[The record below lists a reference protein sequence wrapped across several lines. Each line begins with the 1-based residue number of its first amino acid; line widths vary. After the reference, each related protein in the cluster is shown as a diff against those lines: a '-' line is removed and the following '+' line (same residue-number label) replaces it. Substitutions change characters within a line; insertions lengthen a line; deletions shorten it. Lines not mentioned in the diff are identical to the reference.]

1 MKRDSKQFL
10 ALFMAVA
17 MSVTPVSYAYAEDS
31 AVAGVENTESGQ
43 QTVEVTD
50 GEIGAADATG
60 QPAEEVT
67 GQEEETT
74 AGQGTDENQ
83 KSQEEPKAGE
93 NATTGNV
100 TEAEK
105 KEAGEDGKSEEK
117 AAEEQKVK
125 SKETAGNA
133 GEVKA
138 QEAGGVESNYG
149 IFNDASSSVRVVDNQ
164 LEVTLT
170 TASVNYGVIYIGKKE
185 AVSNEAGTV
194 DEDKVVKGTKKDS
207 GYEFVFRRPI
217 EEAGQKIS
225 FVPGDKDKSGEYTWY
240 TEKDC
245 FLTIPKLT
253 ESGKDD
259 EEKPGQGGNS
269 GESKPGTG
277 SGEEQKPGNENKNV
291 LDTGKY
297 VVDVDAASASGM
309 FRVVNCVLTSVGGK
323 MQADITLSG
332 TGYDKLYMG
341 SKEAAASA
349 SKDQLIGYSVNAEG
363 KYVFTVP
370 VESMNTGI
378 RIAAHGKKSD
388 KWYDRTLTFKT
399 EGMTKYVQVSDGS
412 YKVNVTS
419 SSSMFKVTNCIL
431 TSKDGNMTA
440 KITLSGTGYEYLYV
454 GTSAEA
460 ALADKSKWIPYVV
473 DENGR
478 YTYTIPVSLLDTGI
492 SVAAFSHKNQLWY
505 DRTLTFVS
513 DSMQNL
519 NNNNSTNGNTGNNSN
534 TNQGNNTNQNNNSGN
549 GNNSGNTGTNQ
560 TPDKESKYEADL
572 NGGTAR
578 VNSATTLADGVYTPD
593 KFSWSGG
600 TGKVSI
606 SCTKITVTGGQAYAT
621 IVFSSGSYGYV
632 KANGNTYYPT
642 ATGSTSTFVI
652 PVELNKNNTIIG
664 MTTKMSTAHEISYSI
679 FIYLSAAAKADGT
692 TVSGETNLSADTLD
706 EKAPE
711 IMGLSYQSETKVE
724 HAEYFKIYHY
734 DQGITLLEIDQKQ
747 KNVKEDSK
755 STESTDKEDTADSGL
770 TPAQEEQLALYKA
783 KIVRYL
789 IVPEDAEIPAGLD
802 KEMIVIQKPKKSAYV
817 GSEEVLEILDKLNA
831 TDQITS
837 VGVKQKNCKVEGIAK
852 AMKAKK
858 IIYAGTYKKPENK
871 KLMKSKCDLAILS
884 NKILPDEKNE
894 KKMSVEDQ
902 QKRYEELA
910 EKFVLLDVPMIVDRS
925 ADEEKDDAKAE
936 WSKVY
941 EAVFGLTDSA
951 DSATEN

>member
-1 MKRDSKQFL
+1 MKRNSKQFL

-50 GEIGAADATG
+50 GKIGAADAAG

-74 AGQGTDENQ
+74 VGQGTDENQ
-83 KSQEEPKAGE
+83 KSQEEPKAEE
-93 NATTGNV
+93 NAATGNV

-125 SKETAGNA
+125 SEETAENA
-133 GEVKA
+133 GEVKT
-138 QEAGGVESNYG
+138 QEAKNVTSDFAMFKVG
-149 IFNDASSSVRVVDNQ
+149 SSSVVKENDHLKVSIETESKTYDK
-164 LEVTLT
+164 
-170 TASVNYGVIYIGKKE
+170 IYIGSKADTVERKDE
-185 AVSNEAGTV
+185 KAIVGTGTSKGYLFTFELPLSADGTDVAFVPHSQERGWVSRKADGDYTLHISLSAEN
-194 DEDKVVKGTKKDS
+194 KKD
-207 GYEFVFRRPI
+207 
-217 EEAGQKIS
+217 
-225 FVPGDKDKSGEYTWY
+225 D
-240 TEKDC
+240 TEN
-245 FLTIPKLT
+245 P
-253 ESGKDD
+253 E
-259 EEKPGQGGNS
+259 QGGNL

-277 SGEEQKPGNENKNV
+277 SGENQKPGNEDKSV

-332 TGYDKLYMG
+332 TGYDYLYVG
-341 SKEAAASA
+341 TAKDAEKA
-349 SKDQLIGYSVNAEG
+349 SKDQLIAPKEIVEG
-363 KYVFTVP
+363 KCVFTVP

-378 RIAAHGKKSD
+378 QIAAHGEKSG
-388 KWYDRTLTFKT
+388 KWFDRTLTFKT
-399 EGMTKYVQVSDGS
+399 EGITKYVQVSDGS

-419 SSSMFKVTNCIL
+419 SSSMFKVMDCIL
-431 TSKDGNMTA
+431 TSKNGEMTA
-440 KITLSGTGYEYLYV
+440 KITLSGTGYDYLYV

-473 DENGR
+473 DKNGM

-492 SVAAFSHKNQLWY
+492 SVAAFSHKKQVWY
-505 DRTLTFVS
+505 DRTLTFAS
-513 DSMQNL
+513 AGMKNL
-519 NNNNSTNGNTGNNSN
+519 NNSNSTNGTTGNNGN
-534 TNQGNNTNQNNNSGN
+534 TNQGNNTSQNTNFGT
-549 GNNSGNTGTNQ
+549 GTPSGNTGTNQ

-642 ATGSTSTFVI
+642 TTGSTSTFVI

-734 DQGITLLEIDQKQ
+734 DQGITLLEIDQRKDEDT
-747 KNVKEDSK
+747 KETKTKD
-755 STESTDKEDTADSGL
+755 TKEDTDSGL

-941 EAVFGLTDSA
+941 EAIFAQTDST
-951 DSATEN
+951 DSSAKN

>member
-1 MKRDSKQFL
+1 MKRNSKQFL

-50 GEIGAADATG
+50 GKIGAADAAG

-67 GQEEETT
+67 GQEEETI

-83 KSQEEPKAGE
+83 KSQEEPKAEE
-93 NATTGNV
+93 NAATGNV

-125 SKETAGNA
+125 SEETAENA
-133 GEVKA
+133 GEVKT
-138 QEAGGVESNYG
+138 QEAKNVTSDFAMFKVG
-149 IFNDASSSVRVVDNQ
+149 SSSVVKENDHLKVSIETESKTYNK
-164 LEVTLT
+164 
-170 TASVNYGVIYIGKKE
+170 IYIGSKADTVERKE
-185 AVSNEAGTV
+185 EKAIVGTGTS
-194 DEDKVVKGTKKDS
+194 KGYLFTFELPLSADGTDVAFVPHSQENGWESRKADGDYTLHISSSAENKKD
-207 GYEFVFRRPI
+207 
-217 EEAGQKIS
+217 
-225 FVPGDKDKSGEYTWY
+225 D
-240 TEKDC
+240 TEN
-245 FLTIPKLT
+245 P
-253 ESGKDD
+253 E
-259 EEKPGQGGNS
+259 QGGNS

-277 SGEEQKPGNENKNV
+277 SGENQKEDESTNKTLPG
-291 LDTGKY
+291 GKY
-297 VVDVDAASASGM
+297 AIKEVTSSSPM
-309 FRVVNCVLTSVGGK
+309 FRVVSCELISANGE
-323 MQADITLSG
+323 MYADITLNG
-332 TGYDKLYMG
+332 TGYDYLYAG
-341 SKEAAASA
+341 TADAAGKAKQEEWSCYKENALGRYVYRV
-349 SKDQLIGYSVNAEG
+349 KVTSVD
-363 KYVFTVP
+363 K
-370 VESMNTGI
+370 GI
-378 RIAAHGKKSD
+378 AIAAHSKKNN
-388 KWYDRTLTFKT
+388 KWYDRTLTFNT
-399 EGMTKYVQVSDGS
+399 IGMTKAVEAEDGT
-412 YKVNVTS
+412 YKANVTS
-419 SSSMFKVTNCIL
+419 SSSMFKVTDCVL
-431 TSKDGNMTA
+431 TSKNGKMTA
-440 KITLSGTGYEYLYV
+440 KVTLSGTGYDYLYA
-454 GTSAEA
+454 GTSAKA
-460 ALADKSKWIPYVV
+460 AADSANWVKFVE
-473 DENGR
+473 ENGK
-478 YTYTIPVSLLDTGI
+478 YTYIIPVDALDAEI
-492 SVAAFSHKNQLWY
+492 PVAAHSKKNNKWY
-505 DRTLTFVS
+505 DRTLVFS
-513 DSMQNL
+513 
-519 NNNNSTNGNTGNNSN
+519 STGVKKPGSNGPANGNNGN
-534 TNQGNNTNQNNNSGN
+534 TNQGNSTSQNTNFGT
-549 GNNSGNTGTNQ
+549 GTTSGNTGTNQ

-734 DQGITLLEIDQKQ
+734 DQGITLLEIDQRKDEDT
-747 KNVKEDSK
+747 KETKTKD
-755 STESTDKEDTADSGL
+755 TKEDTDSGL
-770 TPAQEEQLALYKA
+770 TPAQEEKLALYKA

-910 EKFVLLDVPMIVDRS
+910 EKFVLLDIPMIVDRS
-925 ADEEKDDAKAE
+925 ADEEKDDAKEE

-941 EAVFGLTDSA
+941 EAIFVQTDSA
-951 DSATEN
+951 DSSAIN

>member
-1 MKRDSKQFL
+1 MKRNSKQFL

-50 GEIGAADATG
+50 GKIGAADAAG

-74 AGQGTDENQ
+74 AGQGTDEKQ
-83 KSQEEPKAGE
+83 KSQEEPKAEE
-93 NATTGNV
+93 NAETGNV

-125 SKETAGNA
+125 SEETAQNA
-133 GEVKA
+133 GEVNT
-138 QEAGGVESNYG
+138 QEEKNVISDFAMFKVG
-149 IFNDASSSVRVVDNQ
+149 SSSVVKENDHLKVSIETEN
-164 LEVTLT
+164 T
-170 TASVNYGVIYIGKKE
+170 TYNKIYIGSKADTVERKEEKAIVGTGTGNGYLFSFELPLSADGTDVAFVPHSQKKGWVSKKE
-185 AVSNEAGTV
+185 DGDYTLHISSSAEN
-194 DEDKVVKGTKKDS
+194 KKD
-207 GYEFVFRRPI
+207 
-217 EEAGQKIS
+217 
-225 FVPGDKDKSGEYTWY
+225 D
-240 TEKDC
+240 TEN
-245 FLTIPKLT
+245 P
-253 ESGKDD
+253 E
-259 EEKPGQGGNS
+259 QGGNL

-277 SGEEQKPGNENKNV
+277 SGENQKPENEDKNV
-291 LDTGKY
+291 LNTGKY

-309 FRVVNCVLTSVGGK
+309 FRVVNCVLTSVCGK

-332 TGYDKLYMG
+332 TGYDYLYVG
-341 SKEAAASA
+341 TAKDAEKA
-349 SKDQLIGYSVNAEG
+349 SKDQLIAPKEIVEG
-363 KYVFTVP
+363 KCVFTVP

-378 RIAAHGKKSD
+378 QIAAHGEKSG
-388 KWYDRTLTFKT
+388 KWFDRTLTFKT

-412 YKVNVTS
+412 YKANVTS
-419 SSSMFKVTNCIL
+419 NSSMFKVTDCIL
-431 TSKDGNMTA
+431 TSKNGEMTA
-440 KITLSGTGYEYLYV
+440 KITLSGTGYDYLYV

-460 ALADKSKWIPYVV
+460 ALDKSKWIPYVV
-473 DENGR
+473 DKNGM

-492 SVAAFSHKNQLWY
+492 SVAAFSHKKQIWY
-505 DRTLTFVS
+505 DRTLTFAS
-513 DSMQNL
+513 AGMKNL
-519 NNNNSTNGNTGNNSN
+519 NNSNSTNGTTGNNGN
-534 TNQGNNTNQNNNSGN
+534 TNQGNNTSQNTNFGTGTTSG
-549 GNNSGNTGTNQ
+549 GTGTNQ

-724 HAEYFKIYHY
+724 HAKYFKIYHY
-734 DQGITLLEIDQKQ
+734 DQGITLLEIDQRKDEDT
-747 KNVKEDSK
+747 KETKTKD
-755 STESTDKEDTADSGL
+755 TKEDTDSGL
-770 TPAQEEQLALYKA
+770 TPAHT
-783 KIVRYL
+783 
-789 IVPEDAEIPAGLD
+789 PEL
-802 KEMIVIQKPKKSAYV
+802 
-817 GSEEVLEILDKLNA
+817 
-831 TDQITS
+831 
-837 VGVKQKNCKVEGIAK
+837 
-852 AMKAKK
+852 
-858 IIYAGTYKKPENK
+858 
-871 KLMKSKCDLAILS
+871 
-884 NKILPDEKNE
+884 
-894 KKMSVEDQ
+894 
-902 QKRYEELA
+902 
-910 EKFVLLDVPMIVDRS
+910 
-925 ADEEKDDAKAE
+925 
-936 WSKVY
+936 
-941 EAVFGLTDSA
+941 
-951 DSATEN
+951 

>member
-1 MKRDSKQFL
+1 MKRNSKQFL

-50 GEIGAADATG
+50 GKIGAADAAG

-83 KSQEEPKAGE
+83 KSQEEPKAEE
-93 NATTGNV
+93 NAVTGNL

-125 SKETAGNA
+125 SEETAENA
-133 GEVKA
+133 GEVKT
-138 QEAGGVESNYG
+138 QEAKNVTSDFAMFKVG
-149 IFNDASSSVRVVDNQ
+149 SSSVVKENDHLKVSIKTESKTYNK
-164 LEVTLT
+164 
-170 TASVNYGVIYIGKKE
+170 IYIGSKADTVERKE
-185 AVSNEAGTV
+185 EKAIVGTGTS
-194 DEDKVVKGTKKDS
+194 KGYLFTFELPLSADGTDVAFVPHSQENGWESRKADGDYTLHISSSAENKKD
-207 GYEFVFRRPI
+207 
-217 EEAGQKIS
+217 
-225 FVPGDKDKSGEYTWY
+225 D
-240 TEKDC
+240 TEN
-245 FLTIPKLT
+245 P
-253 ESGKDD
+253 E
-259 EEKPGQGGNS
+259 QGGNS

-277 SGEEQKPGNENKNV
+277 SGENQKEDESTNKTLPG
-291 LDTGKY
+291 GKY
-297 VVDVDAASASGM
+297 AIKEVTSSSPM
-309 FRVVNCVLTSVGGK
+309 FRVVSCELISANGE
-323 MQADITLSG
+323 MYADITLNG
-332 TGYDKLYMG
+332 TGYDYLYAG
-341 SKEAAASA
+341 TADAAGKAKQEEWSCYKENALGRYVYRV
-349 SKDQLIGYSVNAEG
+349 KVTSVD
-363 KYVFTVP
+363 K
-370 VESMNTGI
+370 GI
-378 RIAAHGKKSD
+378 AIAAHSKKNN
-388 KWYDRTLTFKT
+388 KWYDRTLTFNT
-399 EGMTKYVQVSDGS
+399 IGMTKAVEAEDGT
-412 YKVNVTS
+412 YKANVTS
-419 SSSMFKVTNCIL
+419 SSSMFKVTDCVL
-431 TSKDGNMTA
+431 TSKNGKMTA
-440 KITLSGTGYEYLYV
+440 KVTLSGTGYDYLYA
-454 GTSAEA
+454 GTSAKA
-460 ALADKSKWIPYVV
+460 AADSANWVKFVE
-473 DENGR
+473 ENGK
-478 YTYTIPVSLLDTGI
+478 YTYIIPVDALDAEI
-492 SVAAFSHKNQLWY
+492 PVAAHSKKNNKWY
-505 DRTLTFVS
+505 DRTLVFS
-513 DSMQNL
+513 
-519 NNNNSTNGNTGNNSN
+519 STGVKKPGSNGPANGNNGN
-534 TNQGNNTNQNNNSGN
+534 TNQGNSTSQNTNFGT
-549 GNNSGNTGTNQ
+549 GTTSGNTGTNQ

-724 HAEYFKIYHY
+724 HAKYFKIYHY
-734 DQGITLLEIDQKQ
+734 DQGITLLEIDQGKDEDT
-747 KNVKEDSK
+747 KETKTKD
-755 STESTDKEDTADSGL
+755 TKEDTDSGL

-941 EAVFGLTDSA
+941 EAIFAQTDST
-951 DSATEN
+951 DSSAKN

>member
-1 MKRDSKQFL
+1 MKRNSKQFL

-43 QTVEVTD
+43 
-50 GEIGAADATG
+50 
-60 QPAEEVT
+60 PAEEVT

-83 KSQEEPKAGE
+83 KSQEEPKAEE
-93 NATTGNV
+93 NAATGNV

-125 SKETAGNA
+125 SEETAENA
-133 GEVKA
+133 GEVKT
-138 QEAGGVESNYG
+138 QEAKNVTSDFAMFKVG
-149 IFNDASSSVRVVDNQ
+149 SSSVVKENDHLKVSIETESKTYNK
-164 LEVTLT
+164 
-170 TASVNYGVIYIGKKE
+170 IYIGSKADTVERKEEKSIVGTGTSKGYLFTFELPLSADGTDVAFVPHSQKNGWVSKKE
-185 AVSNEAGTV
+185 DGDYTLHISSSAEN
-194 DEDKVVKGTKKDS
+194 KKD
-207 GYEFVFRRPI
+207 
-217 EEAGQKIS
+217 
-225 FVPGDKDKSGEYTWY
+225 D
-240 TEKDC
+240 TEN
-245 FLTIPKLT
+245 P
-253 ESGKDD
+253 E
-259 EEKPGQGGNS
+259 QGGNL
-269 GESKPGTG
+269 GESKPGTE
-277 SGEEQKPGNENKNV
+277 SGENQKEDESTNKTLPG
-291 LDTGKY
+291 GKY
-297 VVDVDAASASGM
+297 AIKEVTSSSPM
-309 FRVVNCVLTSVGGK
+309 FRVVSCELISANGE
-323 MQADITLSG
+323 MYADITLNG
-332 TGYDKLYMG
+332 TGYDYLYAG
-341 SKEAAASA
+341 TAGAAGKAKQEEWSHYKEDALGRYVYRI
-349 SKDQLIGYSVNAEG
+349 KVTSVD
-363 KYVFTVP
+363 K
-370 VESMNTGI
+370 GI
-378 RIAAHGKKSD
+378 AIAAHSIKNK
-388 KWYDRTLTFKT
+388 KWYDRTLVFSSTGVK
-399 EGMTKYVQVSDGS
+399 KPGS
-412 YKVNVTS
+412 
-419 SSSMFKVTNCIL
+419 
-431 TSKDGNMTA
+431 
-440 KITLSGTGYEYLYV
+440 
-454 GTSAEA
+454 
-460 ALADKSKWIPYVV
+460 
-473 DENGR
+473 NG
-478 YTYTIPVSLLDTGI
+478 P
-492 SVAAFSHKNQLWY
+492 A
-505 DRTLTFVS
+505 
-513 DSMQNL
+513 
-519 NNNNSTNGNTGNNSN
+519 NGNTGNNN
-534 TNQGNNTNQNNNSGN
+534 TGNNTSQNTNFGT
-549 GNNSGNTGTNQ
+549 GITSGNTGTNQ

-621 IVFSSGSYGYV
+621 IVFSSSSYGYV

-724 HAEYFKIYHY
+724 HAKYFKIYHY
-734 DQGITLLEIDQKQ
+734 DQGITLLEIDQGKDEDT
-747 KNVKEDSK
+747 KEIKTKD
-755 STESTDKEDTADSGL
+755 TKEDTDSGL

-910 EKFVLLDVPMIVDRS
+910 EKFVLLDIPMIVDRS
-925 ADEEKDDAKAE
+925 ADEEKNDAKVE

-941 EAVFGLTDSA
+941 EAIFAQTDSA
-951 DSATEN
+951 DSSAIN

>member
-1 MKRDSKQFL
+1 MKRNSKQFL

-50 GEIGAADATG
+50 GKIGAADAAG

-74 AGQGTDENQ
+74 AGQGTDEKQ
-83 KSQEEPKAGE
+83 KSQEEPKEEE
-93 NATTGNV
+93 NAATGNG

-117 AAEEQKVK
+117 ISERQDVK
-125 SKETAGNA
+125 TEETAQNA
-133 GEVKA
+133 GEVNT
-138 QEAGGVESNYG
+138 QEEKNVISDFAMFKVG
-149 IFNDASSSVRVVDNQ
+149 SSSVVKENDHLKVSIETEN
-164 LEVTLT
+164 T
-170 TASVNYGVIYIGKKE
+170 TYNKIYIGSKADTVERKEEKAIVGTGTGNGYLFSFELPLSADGTDVAFVPHDQKKGWVSKKE
-185 AVSNEAGTV
+185 DGDYTLHISSSAEN
-194 DEDKVVKGTKKDS
+194 KKD
-207 GYEFVFRRPI
+207 
-217 EEAGQKIS
+217 
-225 FVPGDKDKSGEYTWY
+225 D
-240 TEKDC
+240 TEN
-245 FLTIPKLT
+245 P
-253 ESGKDD
+253 E
-259 EEKPGQGGNS
+259 QGGNS
-269 GESKPGTG
+269 GESKPETG
-277 SGEEQKPGNENKNV
+277 SGENQKPGNEDKTV

-332 TGYDKLYMG
+332 TGYDYLYVG
-341 SKEAAASA
+341 TAKDAEKA
-349 SKDQLIGYSVNAEG
+349 SKDQLIAPKEIVEG
-363 KYVFTVP
+363 KCVFTVP

-378 RIAAHGKKSD
+378 QIAAHGKKSG
-388 KWYDRTLTFKT
+388 KWFDRTLTFKT

-412 YKVNVTS
+412 YKANVTS
-419 SSSMFKVTNCIL
+419 SSSMFKVTDCIL
-431 TSKDGNMTA
+431 TSKNGEMTA
-440 KITLSGTGYEYLYV
+440 KITLSGTGYDYLYV
-454 GTSAEA
+454 GTSTEA

-473 DENGR
+473 DKNGM

-492 SVAAFSHKNQLWY
+492 SVAAFSHKKQVWY
-505 DRTLTFVS
+505 DRTLTFAS
-513 DSMQNL
+513 AGMKNL
-519 NNNNSTNGNTGNNSN
+519 NNSNSTNGTTGNNGN
-534 TNQGNNTNQNNNSGN
+534 TNQGNNTSQNTNFGT
-549 GNNSGNTGTNQ
+549 GTTSGNTGTNQ

-724 HAEYFKIYHY
+724 HAKYFKIYHY
-734 DQGITLLEIDQKQ
+734 DQGITLLEIDQGKDEDT
-747 KNVKEDSK
+747 KETKTKD
-755 STESTDKEDTADSGL
+755 TKEDTDSGL
-770 TPAQEEQLALYKA
+770 TPAQEEKLALYKA

-925 ADEEKDDAKAE
+925 ADEKKNDAKVE

-941 EAVFGLTDSA
+941 EAIFAQTDSA
-951 DSATEN
+951 DSSAIN

>member
-1 MKRDSKQFL
+1 MKRNSKQFL

-50 GEIGAADATG
+50 GKIGAADAAG

-83 KSQEEPKAGE
+83 KSQEEPKAEE
-93 NATTGNV
+93 NAATGNV

-125 SKETAGNA
+125 SEETAENA
-133 GEVKA
+133 GEVKT
-138 QEAGGVESNYG
+138 QEAKNIISDFAMFKVGP
-149 IFNDASSSVRVVDNQ
+149 SSVVKENDHLKVSIETESKTYNK
-164 LEVTLT
+164 
-170 TASVNYGVIYIGKKE
+170 IYIGSKADTVERKE
-185 AVSNEAGTV
+185 EKAIVGTGTG
-194 DEDKVVKGTKKDS
+194 KGYLFTFELPLSADGTDVAFVPHSQENGWESRKADGDYTLHISSSAENKKD
-207 GYEFVFRRPI
+207 
-217 EEAGQKIS
+217 
-225 FVPGDKDKSGEYTWY
+225 D
-240 TEKDC
+240 TEN
-245 FLTIPKLT
+245 P
-253 ESGKDD
+253 E
-259 EEKPGQGGNS
+259 QRGNS
-269 GESKPGTG
+269 GESKPGTE
-277 SGEEQKPGNENKNV
+277 SGENQKEDESTNKTLPG
-291 LDTGKY
+291 GKY
-297 VVDVDAASASGM
+297 AIKEVTSSSPM
-309 FRVVNCVLTSVGGK
+309 FRVVSCELISANGE
-323 MQADITLSG
+323 MYADITLNG
-332 TGYDKLYMG
+332 TGYDYLYAG
-341 SKEAAASA
+341 TADAAGKAKQEEWSCYKENALGRYVYRV
-349 SKDQLIGYSVNAEG
+349 KVTSVD
-363 KYVFTVP
+363 K
-370 VESMNTGI
+370 GI
-378 RIAAHGKKSD
+378 AIAAHSKKNN
-388 KWYDRTLTFKT
+388 KWYDRTLTFNT
-399 EGMTKYVQVSDGS
+399 IGMTKAVEAEDGT
-412 YKVNVTS
+412 YKANVTS
-419 SSSMFKVTNCIL
+419 SSSMFKVTDCVL
-431 TSKDGNMTA
+431 TSKNGKMTA
-440 KITLSGTGYEYLYV
+440 KVTLSGTGYDYLYA
-454 GTSAEA
+454 GTSAKA
-460 ALADKSKWIPYVV
+460 AADSANWVKFVE
-473 DENGR
+473 ENGK
-478 YTYTIPVSLLDTGI
+478 YTYIIPVDALDAEI
-492 SVAAFSHKNQLWY
+492 PVAAHSKKNNKWY
-505 DRTLTFVS
+505 DRTLVFS
-513 DSMQNL
+513 
-519 NNNNSTNGNTGNNSN
+519 STGVKKPGSNGPANGNNGN
-534 TNQGNNTNQNNNSGN
+534 TNQGNSTSQNTNFGT
-549 GNNSGNTGTNQ
+549 GTTSGNTGTNQ

-642 ATGSTSTFVI
+642 TTGSTSTFVI

-724 HAEYFKIYHY
+724 HAKYFKIYHY
-734 DQGITLLEIDQKQ
+734 DQGITLLEIDQRKDEDT
-747 KNVKEDSK
+747 KETKTKD
-755 STESTDKEDTADSGL
+755 TKEDTDSGL

-941 EAVFGLTDSA
+941 EAIFAQTDST
-951 DSATEN
+951 DSSAKN

>member
-1 MKRDSKQFL
+1 MKRNSKQFL

-50 GEIGAADATG
+50 GKIGAADAAG

-74 AGQGTDENQ
+74 AGQGTDEKQ
-83 KSQEEPKAGE
+83 KSQEEPKAEE
-93 NATTGNV
+93 NAETGNV

-125 SKETAGNA
+125 SEETAQNA
-133 GEVKA
+133 GEVNT
-138 QEAGGVESNYG
+138 QEEKNVISDFAMFKVG
-149 IFNDASSSVRVVDNQ
+149 SSSVVKENDHLKVSIETEN
-164 LEVTLT
+164 T
-170 TASVNYGVIYIGKKE
+170 TYNKIYIGSKADTVERKEEKAIVGTGTGNGYLFSFELPLSADGTDVAFVPHSPKKGWVSKKE
-185 AVSNEAGTV
+185 DGDYTLHISSSAEN
-194 DEDKVVKGTKKDS
+194 KKD
-207 GYEFVFRRPI
+207 
-217 EEAGQKIS
+217 
-225 FVPGDKDKSGEYTWY
+225 D
-240 TEKDC
+240 TEN
-245 FLTIPKLT
+245 P
-253 ESGKDD
+253 E
-259 EEKPGQGGNS
+259 QGGNL

-277 SGEEQKPGNENKNV
+277 SGENQKPENEDKNV
-291 LDTGKY
+291 LNTGKY

-309 FRVVNCVLTSVGGK
+309 FRVVNCVLTSVCGK

-332 TGYDKLYMG
+332 TGYDYLYVG
-341 SKEAAASA
+341 TAKDAEKA
-349 SKDQLIGYSVNAEG
+349 SKDQLIAPKEIVEG
-363 KYVFTVP
+363 KCVFTVP

-378 RIAAHGKKSD
+378 QIAAHGEKSG
-388 KWYDRTLTFKT
+388 KWFDRTLTFKT

-412 YKVNVTS
+412 YKANVTS
-419 SSSMFKVTNCIL
+419 NSSMFKVTDCIL
-431 TSKDGNMTA
+431 TSKNGEMTA
-440 KITLSGTGYEYLYV
+440 KITLSGTGYDYLYV

-460 ALADKSKWIPYVV
+460 ALDKSKWIPYVV
-473 DENGR
+473 DKNGM

-492 SVAAFSHKNQLWY
+492 SVAAFSHKKKVWY
-505 DRTLTFVS
+505 DRTLTFAS
-513 DSMQNL
+513 AGMKNL
-519 NNNNSTNGNTGNNSN
+519 NNSNSTNGTTGNNGN
-534 TNQGNNTNQNNNSGN
+534 TNQGNNTSQNTNFGTGTTSG
-549 GNNSGNTGTNQ
+549 GTGTNQ

-724 HAEYFKIYHY
+724 HAKYFKIYHY
-734 DQGITLLEIDQKQ
+734 DQGITLLEIDQRKDEDT
-747 KNVKEDSK
+747 KETKTKD
-755 STESTDKEDTADSGL
+755 TKEDTDSGL
-770 TPAQEEQLALYKA
+770 TPAQEEKLALYKA

-910 EKFVLLDVPMIVDRS
+910 EKFVLLDIPMIVDRS
-925 ADEEKDDAKAE
+925 ADEKKDDAKEE

-941 EAVFGLTDSA
+941 EAIFAQTDSA
-951 DSATEN
+951 DSSAIN

>member
-1 MKRDSKQFL
+1 MKRNLKQFL

-50 GEIGAADATG
+50 GKIGAADAAG

-74 AGQGTDENQ
+74 AGQGTDEKQ
-83 KSQEEPKAGE
+83 KSQEEPKEEE
-93 NATTGNV
+93 NAATGNG

-125 SKETAGNA
+125 SEETAQNA
-133 GEVKA
+133 GEVNT
-138 QEAGGVESNYG
+138 QEAKNVISDFAMFKVG
-149 IFNDASSSVRVVDNQ
+149 SSSVVKENDHLKVSIETESKTYNK
-164 LEVTLT
+164 
-170 TASVNYGVIYIGKKE
+170 IYIGSKADIVERKE
-185 AVSNEAGTV
+185 EKAIVGTGTS
-194 DEDKVVKGTKKDS
+194 KGYLFTFELPLSADGTDVAFVPHSQENGWESRKADGDYTLHISSSAENKKD
-207 GYEFVFRRPI
+207 
-217 EEAGQKIS
+217 
-225 FVPGDKDKSGEYTWY
+225 D
-240 TEKDC
+240 TEN
-245 FLTIPKLT
+245 P
-253 ESGKDD
+253 E
-259 EEKPGQGGNS
+259 QGGNS
-269 GESKPGTG
+269 GENKPGTE
-277 SGEEQKPGNENKNV
+277 SGENQKEDESTNKTLPG
-291 LDTGKY
+291 GKY
-297 VVDVDAASASGM
+297 AIKEVTSSSPM
-309 FRVVNCVLTSVGGK
+309 FRVVSCELISANGE
-323 MQADITLSG
+323 MYADITLNG
-332 TGYDKLYMG
+332 TGYDYLYAG
-341 SKEAAASA
+341 TADAAGKAKQEEWSCYKENALGRYVYRV
-349 SKDQLIGYSVNAEG
+349 KVTSVD
-363 KYVFTVP
+363 K
-370 VESMNTGI
+370 GI
-378 RIAAHGKKSD
+378 AIAAHSIKYNE
-388 KWYDRTLTFKT
+388 WYDRTLTFNT
-399 EGMTKYVQVSDGS
+399 IGMTKAVEAEDGT
-412 YKVNVTS
+412 YKANVTS
-419 SSSMFKVTNCIL
+419 SSSMFKVTDCVL
-431 TSKDGNMTA
+431 TSKNGKMTA
-440 KITLSGTGYEYLYV
+440 KVTLSGTGYDYLYA
-454 GTSAEA
+454 GTSAKA
-460 ALADKSKWIPYVV
+460 AADSANWVKFVE
-473 DENGR
+473 ENGK
-478 YTYTIPVSLLDTGI
+478 YTYIIPVDALDAEI
-492 SVAAFSHKNQLWY
+492 PVAAHSIKYNEWY
-505 DRTLTFVS
+505 DRTLVFS
-513 DSMQNL
+513 
-519 NNNNSTNGNTGNNSN
+519 STGVKKPGSNGPANGNTGNNN
-534 TNQGNNTNQNNNSGN
+534 TGNNTSQNTNSGT
-549 GNNSGNTGTNQ
+549 GTTSGNTGTNQ

-724 HAEYFKIYHY
+724 HAKCFKIYHY
-734 DQGITLLEIDQKQ
+734 DQGITLLEIDQGKDEDT
-747 KNVKEDSK
+747 KETKTKD
-755 STESTDKEDTADSGL
+755 TKEDTDSGL
-770 TPAQEEQLALYKA
+770 TPAQEEKLALYKA

-925 ADEEKDDAKAE
+925 ADEEKNDAKAE

-941 EAVFGLTDSA
+941 EAIFAQTDST
-951 DSATEN
+951 DSSAKN

>member
-1 MKRDSKQFL
+1 MKRNSKQFL

-17 MSVTPVSYAYAEDS
+17 MSVTPVSYAYADDS

-50 GEIGAADATG
+50 GEIGAANAAG

-74 AGQGTDENQ
+74 VGQGTDENQ

-125 SKETAGNA
+125 SEEAVGNT

-138 QEAGGVESNYG
+138 QEAKNVTSDFAMFKVGL
-149 IFNDASSSVRVVDNQ
+149 SSVVKENDHLKVSIETESKTYDK
-164 LEVTLT
+164 
-170 TASVNYGVIYIGKKE
+170 IYIGSKADTVERKDE
-185 AVSNEAGTV
+185 KAIVGTGTSKGYLFSFELPLSADGTDVAFVPHSQERGWVSRKADGDYTLHISSSAEN
-194 DEDKVVKGTKKDS
+194 KKDN
-207 GYEFVFRRPI
+207 
-217 EEAGQKIS
+217 
-225 FVPGDKDKSGEYTWY
+225 
-240 TEKDC
+240 TEN
-245 FLTIPKLT
+245 P
-253 ESGKDD
+253 E
-259 EEKPGQGGNS
+259 QGGNL
-269 GESKPGTG
+269 GESKPETG
-277 SGEEQKPGNENKNV
+277 SGENQKPGNEDKTV

-297 VVDVDAASASGM
+297 VVDVDTFSSSGM
-309 FRVVNCVLTSVGGK
+309 FRIVNCVLTSVGGK
-323 MQADITLSG
+323 MQADITLSKQ
-332 TGYDKLYMG
+332 GYDYLYMG
-341 SKEAAASA
+341 TAEEAAKEKNKNKWISY
-349 SKDQLIGYSVNAEG
+349 KIDKEG

-370 VESMNTGI
+370 VESMNTGV
-378 RIAAHGKKSD
+378 RIAAHGVRSD
-388 KWYDRTLTFKT
+388 TWFDRTLTFKT
-399 EGMTKYVQVSDGS
+399 EGMSKYVQVSDGS
-412 YKVNVTS
+412 YKVNVDTKTLKGEQA
-419 SSSMFKVTNCIL
+419 MFKVTDCTL
-431 TSKDGNMTA
+431 TSKNGEMVA
-440 KITLSGTGYEYLYV
+440 ELTLSGTGYTQVYM
-454 GTSAEA
+454 GSSAEVM
-460 ALADKSKWIPYVV
+460 LADPSKRISCG
-473 DENGR
+473 EKNGVH
-478 YTYTIPVSLLDTGI
+478 TFTVPVSLLDTGI
-492 SVAAFSHKNQLWY
+492 QIAAYGKKGKKWY
-505 DRTLTFVS
+505 DYVITFAS
-513 DSMQNL
+513 ASMKNL
-519 NNNNSTNGNTGNNSN
+519 NNSNSTNGTTGNNGN
-534 TNQGNNTNQNNNSGN
+534 TNQGNNTSQNTNFGT
-549 GNNSGNTGTNQ
+549 GTTSGNTGTNQ

-747 KNVKEDSK
+747 KDAKEDSK

-817 GSEEVLEILDKLNA
+817 GSEEVLEILDKLNV

-951 DSATEN
+951 DSAAEN

>member
-1 MKRDSKQFL
+1 MKRNSKQFL

-50 GEIGAADATG
+50 GKIGVADAAG

-83 KSQEEPKAGE
+83 KSQEEPKAEE
-93 NATTGNV
+93 NVATGNV

-125 SKETAGNA
+125 SEETAENA
-133 GEVKA
+133 GEVKT
-138 QEAGGVESNYG
+138 QEAKNVTSDFAMFKVG
-149 IFNDASSSVRVVDNQ
+149 SSSVVKENDHLKVSIETESKTYNK
-164 LEVTLT
+164 
-170 TASVNYGVIYIGKKE
+170 IYIGSKADTVERKE
-185 AVSNEAGTV
+185 EKAIVGTGTS
-194 DEDKVVKGTKKDS
+194 KGYLFTFELPLSADGTDVAFVPHSQENGWESRKADGDYTLHISSSAENKKD
-207 GYEFVFRRPI
+207 
-217 EEAGQKIS
+217 
-225 FVPGDKDKSGEYTWY
+225 D
-240 TEKDC
+240 TEN
-245 FLTIPKLT
+245 P
-253 ESGKDD
+253 E
-259 EEKPGQGGNS
+259 QRGNS
-269 GESKPGTG
+269 GESKPGTE
-277 SGEEQKPGNENKNV
+277 SGENQKEDESTNKTLPG
-291 LDTGKY
+291 GKY
-297 VVDVDAASASGM
+297 AIKEVTSSSPM
-309 FRVVNCVLTSVGGK
+309 FRVVSCELISANGE
-323 MQADITLSG
+323 MYADITLNG
-332 TGYDKLYMG
+332 TGYDYLYAG
-341 SKEAAASA
+341 TADAAGKAKQEEWSCYKENALGRYVYRV
-349 SKDQLIGYSVNAEG
+349 KVTSVD
-363 KYVFTVP
+363 K
-370 VESMNTGI
+370 GI
-378 RIAAHGKKSD
+378 AIAAHSKKNN
-388 KWYDRTLTFKT
+388 KWYDRTLTFNT
-399 EGMTKYVQVSDGS
+399 IGMTKAVEAEDGT
-412 YKVNVTS
+412 YKANVTS
-419 SSSMFKVTNCIL
+419 SSSMFKVTDCVL
-431 TSKDGNMTA
+431 TSKNGKMTA
-440 KITLSGTGYEYLYV
+440 KVTLSGTGYDYLYA
-454 GTSAEA
+454 GTSAKA
-460 ALADKSKWIPYVV
+460 AADSANWVKFVE
-473 DENGR
+473 ENGK
-478 YTYTIPVSLLDTGI
+478 YTYIIPVDALDAEI
-492 SVAAFSHKNQLWY
+492 PVAAHSKKNNKWY
-505 DRTLTFVS
+505 DRTLVFS
-513 DSMQNL
+513 
-519 NNNNSTNGNTGNNSN
+519 STGVKKPGSNGPANGNNGN
-534 TNQGNNTNQNNNSGN
+534 TNQGNSTSQNTNFGT
-549 GNNSGNTGTNQ
+549 GTTSGNTGTNQ

-642 ATGSTSTFVI
+642 TTGSTSTFVI

-734 DQGITLLEIDQKQ
+734 DQGITLLEIDQRKDEDT
-747 KNVKEDSK
+747 KETKTKD
-755 STESTDKEDTADSGL
+755 TKEDTDSGL
-770 TPAQEEQLALYKA
+770 TPAQEEKLALYKA

-941 EAVFGLTDSA
+941 EAIFAQTDST
-951 DSATEN
+951 DSSAKN

>member
-1 MKRDSKQFL
+1 MKRNSKQFL
-10 ALFMAVA
+10 TLFMAVA

-50 GEIGAADATG
+50 GKIGAADAAG

-83 KSQEEPKAGE
+83 KSQEEPKAEE
-93 NATTGNV
+93 NAATGNV

-125 SKETAGNA
+125 SEETAENA
-133 GEVKA
+133 GEVKT
-138 QEAGGVESNYG
+138 QEAKNVTSDFAMFKVG
-149 IFNDASSSVRVVDNQ
+149 SSSVVKENDHLKVSIETESKTYNK
-164 LEVTLT
+164 
-170 TASVNYGVIYIGKKE
+170 IYIGSKADTVERKE
-185 AVSNEAGTV
+185 EKAIVGTGTSKGYLFTFELPLSADGTDVAFVPHSQERGWVSRKADGDYTLHISLSAEN
-194 DEDKVVKGTKKDS
+194 KKD
-207 GYEFVFRRPI
+207 
-217 EEAGQKIS
+217 
-225 FVPGDKDKSGEYTWY
+225 D
-240 TEKDC
+240 TEN
-245 FLTIPKLT
+245 P
-253 ESGKDD
+253 E
-259 EEKPGQGGNS
+259 QGGNS
-269 GESKPGTG
+269 GESKQGTG
-277 SGEEQKPGNENKNV
+277 SGENQKEDESTNKTLPG
-291 LDTGKY
+291 GKY
-297 VVDVDAASASGM
+297 AIKEVTSSSPM
-309 FRVVNCVLTSVGGK
+309 FRVVSCELISANGE
-323 MQADITLSG
+323 MYADITLNG
-332 TGYDKLYMG
+332 TGYDYLYAG
-341 SKEAAASA
+341 TADAAGKAKQEEWSCYKENALGRYVYRV
-349 SKDQLIGYSVNAEG
+349 KVTSVD
-363 KYVFTVP
+363 K
-370 VESMNTGI
+370 GI
-378 RIAAHGKKSD
+378 AIAAHSIKYSE
-388 KWYDRTLTFKT
+388 WYDRTLTFNT
-399 EGMTKYVQVSDGS
+399 IGMTKAVEAEDGT
-412 YKVNVTS
+412 YKANVTS
-419 SSSMFKVTNCIL
+419 SSSMFKVTDCVL
-431 TSKDGNMTA
+431 TSKNGKMTA
-440 KITLSGTGYEYLYV
+440 KVTLSGTGYDYLYA
-454 GTSAEA
+454 GTSAKA
-460 ALADKSKWIPYVV
+460 AADSANWVKFVE
-473 DENGR
+473 ENGK
-478 YTYTIPVSLLDTGI
+478 YTYIIPVDALDAEI
-492 SVAAFSHKNQLWY
+492 PVAAHSKKNNKWY
-505 DRTLTFVS
+505 DRTLVFS
-513 DSMQNL
+513 
-519 NNNNSTNGNTGNNSN
+519 STGVKKPGSNGPANGNNGNI
-534 TNQGNNTNQNNNSGN
+534 NQGNNTSQNNNFGT
-549 GNNSGNTGTNQ
+549 GTPSGNTGTNQ
-560 TPDKESKYEADL
+560 TPDKESKYEVDL

-724 HAEYFKIYHY
+724 HAKYFKIYHY
-734 DQGITLLEIDQKQ
+734 DQGITLLEIDQRKDEDT
-747 KNVKEDSK
+747 KETKTKD
-755 STESTDKEDTADSGL
+755 TKEDTDSGL

-941 EAVFGLTDSA
+941 EAIFAQTDST
-951 DSATEN
+951 DSSAKN